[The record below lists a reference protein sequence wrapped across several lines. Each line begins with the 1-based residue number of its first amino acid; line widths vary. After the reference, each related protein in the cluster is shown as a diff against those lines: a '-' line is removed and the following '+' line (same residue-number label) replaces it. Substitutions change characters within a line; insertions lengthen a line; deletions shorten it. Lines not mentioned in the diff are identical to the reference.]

1 MASILNRKYWINKSL
16 IEKRENKNAAYKIQ
30 IYNNRVI
37 DKFIEDFSNNEIAA
51 KPSQATLYSDL
62 WVLNKPHVNKQYQRI
77 LNSKYTSD
85 KSVFQMLIKNKANS
99 RLTTVVEAEL
109 ERINKNLD
117 YTEKILKTHEINLK
131 QYQKIANRESK
142 IANRKN
148 IMERSVKD
156 IDFVRSK
163 FGVNIQPNVFSYRDL
178 EPLSEALNRQ
188 TQMSASWEE
197 CEAINVEARNNGQN
211 DIYTQKEW
219 IWTGEG
225 KTTRHQSNDGQIVG
239 FYDTFTIVNDATGDV
254 DNLMYPCD
262 PNGSFSKAGICYC
275 QLKAF

>member
-197 CEAINVEARNNGQN
+197 CEAINIEARNNGQN

-262 PNGSFSKAGICYC
+262 PNGSFSNAGICYC